1 MRSASLEMSS
11 GRRAVSS
18 TPTAAGPRRRRERG
32 RQGGR
37 EGGPKTMGERER
49 ERERPAVY
57 SRTKL
62 FLRSSF
68 SLECASNPRDLP
80 VWTRNSL
87 MVTFGKKA
95 SFQLPLSCFT
105 AEFRGYSAKRCAKV

>member
-1 MRSASLEMSS
+1 MRSAGLEMSS

-37 EGGPKTMGERER
+37 EGGPKTMGERA
-49 ERERPAVY
+49 RERPAVY
-57 SRTKL
+57 RRTKL
-62 FLRSSF
+62 FQRSSF
-68 SLECASNPRDLP
+68 SLECASNPGDFP

-105 AEFRGYSAKRCAKV
+105 AELGGYSAESVQKYD